1 MFASSAH
8 LQDARVAQARLR
20 PWRVRAV
27 HWRDVARLPDCTCHT
42 EPRNAAIRFAYED
55 GSVETLELVAT

>member
-1 MFASSAH
+1 M
-8 LQDARVAQARLR
+8 QARLR

-27 HWRDVARLPDCTCHT
+27 HWRGVARLPDCTCHT